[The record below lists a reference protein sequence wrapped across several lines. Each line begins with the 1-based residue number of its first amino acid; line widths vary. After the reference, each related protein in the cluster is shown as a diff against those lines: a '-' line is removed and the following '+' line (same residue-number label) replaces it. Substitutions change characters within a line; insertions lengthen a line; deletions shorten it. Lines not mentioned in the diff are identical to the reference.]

1 MNDITFFQPHSRVH
15 CTNSRNPYTSRKDG
29 FTTVGFFFDLGKT
42 ASGQWGTKFFQE
54 KQPLKNILAV
64 LKLTKS
70 NTNLF
75 NRKITIMKV
84 KVSNYAPKAFLSDT
98 QQIWHKK
105 CLIKLIILAKAR
117 EMLLSTRIWKQTNW
131 YITIAISLV
140 STRLHRN
147 KFTRQSQYK
156 HIHTS
161 IHESIHTKANTF
173 T

>member
-98 QQIWHKK
+98 QQIWHMK
-105 CLIKLIILAKAR
+105 CLIRLIILAKAR
-117 EMLLSTRIWKQTNW
+117 EMLLSCK
-131 YITIAISLV
+131 Y
-140 STRLHRN
+140 RN
-147 KFTRQSQYK
+147 KLIGKSQLPFPWSARGQAE
-156 HIHTS
+156 TNLQDRAS
-161 IHESIHTKANTF
+161 INI
-173 T
+173 